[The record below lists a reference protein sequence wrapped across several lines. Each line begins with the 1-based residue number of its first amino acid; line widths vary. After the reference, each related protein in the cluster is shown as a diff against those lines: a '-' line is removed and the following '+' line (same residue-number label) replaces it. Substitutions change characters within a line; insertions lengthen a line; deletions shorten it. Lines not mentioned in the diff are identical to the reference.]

1 MEMWQDPK
9 TIILWFVI
17 VLVLVVTLLTFIF
30 FLIKS
35 NYQKIIQRNELLYQE
50 RLKNEKDIKQAM
62 ITAQDTE
69 RKLIASEIHD
79 QISNKLNLLIL
90 KISSLP
96 ANSQQTEFDF
106 IKNELKSLVQRNRDI
121 SHFLFPIEIENLG
134 LIFTLQDLAT
144 KYQSKEFHIKLYF
157 EDGIFFQNK
166 QVEHQLYR
174 VVQESI
180 NNAIKHGKATEM
192 NIHIKRINNQLCLMI
207 TDNGKGFDPEKIT
220 KGIGITN
227 IETRLNSINATFKL
241 KSQIN
246 KGTRLLI
253 LV

>member
-9 TIILWFVI
+9 TIILWLVI
-17 VLVLVVTLLTFIF
+17 VLTLVITLLTFIF

-50 RLKNEKDIKQAM
+50 RLKNEKEIKQAM
-62 ITAQDTE
+62 ITAQDSE

-90 KISSLP
+90 KLSSLP
-96 ANSQQTEFDF
+96 TTPHVTELDF
-106 IKNELKSLVQRNRDI
+106 IKQELKSLVQRNRDI

-134 LIFTLQDLAT
+134 LIFTLQDVAA
-144 KYQSKEFHIKLYF
+144 KYRSKEFQINLFF
-157 EDGIFFQNK
+157 EEGVFFENK
-166 QVEHQLYR
+166 QIEHQLYR
-174 VVQESI
+174 VIQESI
-180 NNAIKHGKATEM
+180 NNAIKHGKASVM
-192 NIHIKRINNQLCLMI
+192 NIHIKRKKDQLCLLI
-207 TDNGKGFDPEKIT
+207 NDNGKGFDVENTT

-227 IETRLNSINATFKL
+227 IETRLNSINATYKI
-241 KSQIN
+241 KSQQN